1 VWRELP
7 AEALAILA
15 DFSLLSSFFRSELY
29 VFSSLICAL
38 GMLGTSFV
46 LAAAIPATQR
56 TYLQTPTGTAR

>member
-1 VWRELP
+1 
-7 AEALAILA
+7 
-15 DFSLLSSFFRSELY
+15 LLTFLCSPPFFRSDLY